1 MDQKTQPVVL
11 IPWQIKDM
19 LSEQEL
25 QKAVGFNSNWYSIAI
40 VELEGGGQVVFKK
53 EENRWYR
60 KQALSK

>member
-1 MDQKTQPVVL
+1 MEQKTMPVVL
-11 IPWQIKDM
+11 IPWQIKDL
-19 LSEQEL
+19 LSEHEV
-25 QKAVGFNSNWYSIAI
+25 KSAVGFNSNWYSLAV